1 MLLDSISTQR
11 VAFLPPRNK
20 KRSGKREKK
29 QFYCPFRKKI
39 PLVLVSGRYN
49 GSIDSKVSRILKN
62 RNKNFDFE
70 V

>member
-1 MLLDSISTQR
+1 VSLS
-11 VAFLPPRNK
+11 FLQGIK
-20 KRSGKREKK
+20 SETGGKREKK

-49 GSIDSKVSRILKN
+49 GSVDSKVSRILKN
-62 RNKNFDFE
+62 RNKNFDIE

>member
-1 MLLDSISTQR
+1 VSLS
-11 VAFLPPRNK
+11 FLQGI
-20 KRSGKREKK
+20 KREAGGKREKK

-62 RNKNFDFE
+62 RNKNFDLE